1 MTNEE
6 LTKQFYDGDKAALH
20 TLYEQNTG
28 FIHNVVNYAARRYRS
43 FIYSKDTL
51 DDLFQ
56 IASLEFIER
65 LMSKMYKPDEA
76 MLLTYI
82 KPYIETSVRNYIID
96 TSSLFKLSHKS
107 FSLIN
112 KCKRLHKN
120 GRSDKDIADE
130 LGISIMLVKRCLQ
143 YSFVYSVIIYGSD
156 NDNYGFDYISEDQLG
171 TNDLHPDN
179 KVYFKLCGEYL
190 KPLFEKLSKKEQEI
204 LGRYFGVYDYDETSV
219 DIISKLM
226 LMTPNA
232 VNKSVNSSLRKLNKM
247 YYNGSKLF
255 HWRNA
260 TWGFEDRFVIYQHC
274 TSPDSSPSF
283 K

>member
-6 LTKQFYDGDKAALH
+6 LVKQFYNGDKAALH
-20 TLYEQNTG
+20 TLYEQNTA
-28 FIHNVVNYAARRYRS
+28 FIHDTVNTVAKRYRS
-43 FIYSKDTL
+43 FIYSRDTL

-65 LMSKMYKPDEA
+65 LMSKQYAPDEA

-82 KPYIETSVRNYIID
+82 KPFIEEKVRNYIIE
-96 TSSLFKLSHKS
+96 TSSLFKLSRKS

-120 GRSDKDIADE
+120 GKSDKDIADE
-130 LGISIMLVKRCLQ
+130 LGISITLVKRCLQ
-143 YSFVYSVIIYGSD
+143 YSFVYSVIIYGND

-179 KVYFKLCGEYL
+179 KIYFKLCEEYL
-190 KPLFEKLSKKEQEI
+190 KPLFKKLSKKEQEI
-204 LGRYFGVYDYDETSV
+204 LGRYFGVYDYEKTSV
-219 DIISKLM
+219 DDISKLM

-232 VNKSVNSSLRKLNKM
+232 VNKSVNSSLRKLNAM

-255 HWRNA
+255 YWRNA
-260 TWGFEDRFVIYQHC
+260 NWGFEDRFVMYYKDNVKVEAI
-274 TSPDSSPSF
+274 
-283 K
+283 KAK

>member
-6 LTKQFYDGDKAALH
+6 LVKQFYNGDKAALH
-20 TLYEQNTG
+20 TLYEQNTA
-28 FIHNVVNYAARRYRS
+28 FIHGTVNTVAKRYRS
-43 FIYSKDTL
+43 FIYSRDTL

-56 IASLEFIER
+56 IASLEFIES
-65 LMSKMYKPDEA
+65 LMSKQYAPAEA

-82 KPYIETSVRNYIID
+82 KPFIEERVRDYIIE
-96 TSSLFKLSHKS
+96 TSSLFKLSRKK

-120 GRSDKDIADE
+120 GKFDKDIADE
-130 LGISIMLVKRCLQ
+130 LGISITLVKRCLQ

-179 KVYFKLCGEYL
+179 KIYFKLCEEYL
-190 KPLFEKLSKKEQEI
+190 KPLFKKLSKKEQEI
-204 LGRYFGVYDYDETSV
+204 LGRYFGVYDYEKTSV
-219 DIISKLM
+219 DDISKLM

-232 VNKSVNSSLRKLNKM
+232 INKSVNSSLRKLNKM

-255 HWRNA
+255 YWWNA
-260 TWGFEDRFVIYQHC
+260 NWGFENRFVMYDMKKRKRI
-274 TSPDSSPSF
+274 SSNS
-283 K
+283 

>member
-6 LTKQFYDGDKAALH
+6 LTRQFYDGDKAALH

-28 FIHNVVNYAARRYRS
+28 FIHNVVNDTARRYRS

-65 LMSKMYKPDEA
+65 LMSKQYVPDEA

-112 KCKRLHKN
+112 KSKRLHKN

-130 LGISIMLVKRCLQ
+130 LGISITLVKRCLQ
-143 YSFVYSVIIYGSD
+143 YSFVYSVIIYGD
-156 NDNYGFDYISEDQLG
+156 EEDDCGFDHIAEDKLG

-179 KVYFKLCGEYL
+179 KVYFKLCREYL

-204 LGRYFGVYDYDETSV
+204 LGRYFGVYRYEELPV
-219 DIISKLM
+219 QKISELM
-226 LMTPNA
+226 LVTPNA
-232 VNKSVNSSLRKLNKM
+232 VNKSVNSSLRKLNEM

-255 HWRNA
+255 YWRNA
-260 TWGFEDRFVIYQHC
+260 NWGFNDRFVTY
-274 TSPDSSPSF
+274 DNEE
-283 K
+283 

>member
-6 LTKQFYDGDKAALH
+6 LVKQFYNGDKAALH
-20 TLYEQNTG
+20 TLYEQNTA
-28 FIHNVVNYAARRYRS
+28 FIHDTVNTVAKRYRS
-43 FIYSKDTL
+43 FIYSRDTL

-65 LMSKMYKPDEA
+65 LMSKQYAPAEA

-82 KPYIETSVRNYIID
+82 KPFIEERVRDYIIEI
-96 TSSLFKLSHKS
+96 SSLFKLSRKK

-120 GRSDKDIADE
+120 GKFDKDIADE
-130 LGISIMLVKRCLQ
+130 LDISITLVKRCLQ

-179 KVYFKLCGEYL
+179 KIYFKLCEEYL
-190 KPLFEKLSKKEQEI
+190 KPLFKKLSKKEQEI
-204 LGRYFGVYDYDETSV
+204 LGRYFGVYDYEKTSV
-219 DIISKLM
+219 DDISKLM

-232 VNKSVNSSLRKLNKM
+232 INKSVNSSLRKLNDM

-255 HWRNA
+255 YWLNA
-260 TWGFEDRFVIYQHC
+260 NWGFENRFVMYDMKKRKRI
-274 TSPDSSPSF
+274 SSNS
-283 K
+283 

>member
-1 MTNEE
+1 MTNDE
-6 LTKQFYDGDKAALH
+6 LVKQFYDGDKAALH

-28 FIHNVVNYAARRYRS
+28 FIHDTVNDVAKRYRS
-43 FIYSKDTL
+43 FIYSRDTL

-56 IASLEFIER
+56 IAALEFIER
-65 LMSKMYKPDEA
+65 LMSMIYKPEEA

-82 KPYIETSVRNYIID
+82 KPFIEEKVRDYIIE
-96 TSSLFKLSHKS
+96 TSSLFKLSRNR

-120 GRSDKDIADE
+120 GKFDKDIADE
-130 LGISIMLVKRCLQ
+130 LGISIMLVKQCLQ
-143 YSFVYSVIIYGSD
+143 YSFVYSVIIYGND

-179 KVYFKLCGEYL
+179 KIYFKLCEEYL
-190 KPLFEKLSKKEQEI
+190 KPLLKKLSKKEQEI
-204 LGRYFGVYDYDETSV
+204 LGRYFGVYDYEMTSV
-219 DIISKLM
+219 DDISKLM

-232 VNKSVNSSLRKLNKM
+232 VNKIINSSLRKLNAM

-255 HWRNA
+255 YWRNA
-260 TWGFEDRFVIYQHC
+260 NWGFKDRFVLYYKGNVKTDFH
-274 TSPDSSPSF
+274 
-283 K
+283 